1 MSGLVNNK
9 VVIVTGAARGIGA
22 GIAADLAE
30 KGAHV
35 VIADLNAD
43 AARQTASKISGSGG
57 SAIAV
62 AVDVSSRKGVK
73 ALIDET
79 VSHFGRLDVMFN
91 NAGISQTCPFLE
103 VTEEDFDRI
112 MKINGLGV
120 LIGTQ
125 EAAKQMIAQGQGGKI
140 INTASVAGKQ
150 GYPLFAHYCAS
161 KFAVV
166 AITQAAAR
174 ALAEHKITVNCFG
187 PGVVKTEL
195 WEQLD
200 REFMEHGLTEKPEQ
214 AINEFSQSI
223 LLGRVSLPKDIAGVT
238 TFLASD
244 ASDYVT
250 GQTVMVD
257 GGMVLI

>member
-43 AARQTASKISGSGG
+43 AARQTASKISSGG
-57 SAIAV
+57 NNAIAV
-62 AVDVSSRKGVK
+62 AVDVSSRASVK

-79 VSHFGRLDVMFN
+79 VSRFGRVDVMFN

-125 EAAKQMIAQGQGGKI
+125 EAAKQMIAQGHGGKI

-200 REFMEHGLTEKPEQ
+200 REFMERGLTEKPEQ